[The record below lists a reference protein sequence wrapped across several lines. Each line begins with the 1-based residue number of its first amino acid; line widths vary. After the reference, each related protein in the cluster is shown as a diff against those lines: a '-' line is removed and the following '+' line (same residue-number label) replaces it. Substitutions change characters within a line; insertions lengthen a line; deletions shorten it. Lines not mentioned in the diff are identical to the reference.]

1 MPCAGTGIAASSD
14 LFAEG
19 HVEKGELV
27 RVLPDW
33 SLPEMTGWAVF
44 PGRRLLPAKTRAF
57 LDMMEEM
64 CCDEARKSMRG

>member
-1 MPCAGTGIAASSD
+1 
-14 LFAEG
+14 
-19 HVEKGELV
+19 V